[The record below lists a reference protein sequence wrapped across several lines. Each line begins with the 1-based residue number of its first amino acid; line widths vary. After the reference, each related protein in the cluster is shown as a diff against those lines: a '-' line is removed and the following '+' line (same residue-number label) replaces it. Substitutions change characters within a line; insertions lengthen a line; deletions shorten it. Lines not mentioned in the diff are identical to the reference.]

1 MTGPLLL
8 PVPFSSKAIVI
19 GQLLS
24 NPLDPFSISF
34 ASSTSHNSVET
45 STQQP
50 YKATISQDVSGRLL
64 SLEPSSSHDNVVVLK
79 ALSSETLSLKC
90 PTKSFHTL
98 CQDVEAQAFL
108 RKSASNNK
116 TPYFVTGIQTLK
128 NCVFKERKDEES
140 NTKIPTD
147 NNIRRDSGTNLHQ
160 EEASSDMILGIALR
174 KVKARVGAAD
184 EPHAVEDVGYVW
196 SYHQIDEGLQLSI
209 GLGKVL
215 EQRELR
221 LMAGIGEDE
230 ESEVVDVGYGMEEFG
245 DEGLGGF

>member
-34 ASSTSHNSVET
+34 ASSTSHPSVET

-50 YKATISQDVSGRLL
+50 YKATISQDVSGRFL
-64 SLEPSSSHDNVVVLK
+64 SLEPSSSHDNVVVLE
-79 ALSSETLSLKC
+79 ALSSESSSLKC
-90 PTKSFHTL
+90 PTKSFNTL
-98 CQDVEAQAFL
+98 CQDVEVQAFL
-108 RKSASNNK
+108 RKSASNNL
-116 TPYFVTGIQTLK
+116 YFVTGIQTLK
-128 NCVFKERKDEES
+128 NCVFKEQKDEES
-140 NTKIPTD
+140 SSKISTD

-160 EEASSDMILGIALR
+160 EEATSDMILGIALR
-174 KVKARVGAAD
+174 KVKARVGAAE
-184 EPHAVEDVGYVW
+184 EPHAVEDVEYVW
-196 SYHQIDEGLQLSI
+196 SYHQIDHGLQLSI
-209 GLGKVL
+209 GLGNAL

-221 LMAGIGEDE
+221 AMAGIVEDGESEVEDVEFGIE
-230 ESEVVDVGYGMEEFG
+230 ESE